1 MLVIPARVK
10 VVVVMSALALAALA
24 LAGASAAKPIA
35 DADHGGRPLS
45 TELTGAAEVPGPGDP
60 DGSGTA
66 TITVN
71 PGQEEVCW
79 EINAAGIEL
88 PATAAHI
95 HVGAA
100 GVAGPVVV
108 TLSAPDASGFSSGC
122 TTVDV
127 NRDLAKAILKN
138 PEDYYVNVHTSVFPA
153 GAIRGQLSK

>member
-1 MLVIPARVK
+1 MKGRRLLVSLVLA
-10 VVVVMSALALAALA
+10 ALVALA
-24 LAGASAAKPIA
+24 LAGAASAAKPI
-35 DADHGGRPLS
+35 DGADHGGRPLS

>member
-1 MLVIPARVK
+1 MKARRLLLSLVLA
-10 VVVVMSALALAALA
+10 ALVALA
-24 LAGASAAKPIA
+24 LAGAASAARL
-35 DADHGGRPLS
+35 DVADHGGRPLS
-45 TELTGAAEVPGPGDP
+45 TELTGAAEVPPGDL

-79 EINAAGIEL
+79 EIRVQGITL

-100 GVAGPVVV
+100 GTAPPNNVVV

-122 TTVDV
+122 TTVD
-127 NRDLAKAILKN
+127 RDLALAILKN
-138 PEDYYVNVHTSVFPA
+138 PENYYVNVHNVDHPT
-153 GAIRGQLSK
+153 GALRGQLS